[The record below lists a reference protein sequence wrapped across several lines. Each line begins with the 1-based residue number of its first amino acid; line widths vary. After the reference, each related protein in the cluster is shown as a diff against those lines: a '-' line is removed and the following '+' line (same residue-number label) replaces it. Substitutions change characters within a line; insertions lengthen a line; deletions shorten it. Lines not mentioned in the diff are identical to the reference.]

1 MMKWHEQDQLRG
13 KRQEVERLLGRSVDH
28 VHHSPRSL
36 AYRARVT
43 MKVNPDGRLGYH
55 RPRSHQ
61 WTHVPSCAI
70 AREELNAVLEK
81 LPGLPPQLS
90 EVELRSDGKNVVL
103 AARSNKLRGRRDRSR
118 AARKKSR
125 QALKAL
131 DIKALGLAGITLDG
145 EKLSGETRLQLL
157 VGGIAH
163 EVSADSFYQVNL
175 EANELLV
182 ARVSELIGALQPT
195 SLLDLYAGIG
205 NLSLPIA
212 ANGIDTVLIEQSKAS
227 AGDAERSLRRH
238 GLKARIIRGDAG
250 RFQAGD
256 LFFDVAL
263 LDPPRAGAPGLLTEL
278 ITTRPRAIF
287 YVSCNPSTLA
297 RDLSSAA
304 AAGYTISALELF
316 DMFPQTEHIETLC
329 RLSPT

>member
-1 MMKWHEQDQLRG
+1 
-13 KRQEVERLLGRSVDH
+13 
-28 VHHSPRSL
+28 
-36 AYRARVT
+36 
-43 MKVNPDGRLGYH
+43 
-55 RPRSHQ
+55 
-61 WTHVPSCAI
+61 
-70 AREELNAVLEK
+70 
-81 LPGLPPQLS
+81 
-90 EVELRSDGKNVVL
+90 
-103 AARSNKLRGRRDRSR
+103 
-118 AARKKSR
+118 
-125 QALKAL
+125 
-131 DIKALGLAGITLDG
+131 
-145 EKLSGETRLQLL
+145 
-157 VGGIAH
+157 
-163 EVSADSFYQVNL
+163 
-175 EANELLV
+175 
-182 ARVSELIGALQPT
+182 LIGALQPT